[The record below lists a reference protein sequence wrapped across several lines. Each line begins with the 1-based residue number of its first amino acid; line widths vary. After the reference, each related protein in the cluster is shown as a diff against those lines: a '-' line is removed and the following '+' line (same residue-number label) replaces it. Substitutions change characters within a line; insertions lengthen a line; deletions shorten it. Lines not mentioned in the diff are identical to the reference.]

1 MAEERTVIK
10 EMPSEERPR
19 EKLVRYGVEV
29 LSNVELLA
37 LLLRT
42 GSAKESAIDLGHKL
56 LKEFEGLKGLAK
68 ASMPEMAGVFG
79 IGETKASQIQAA
91 FELGR
96 RYLLAEAEDKDSIHS
111 PQDIADRL
119 MPRMRDQTVECF
131 VALLLDTKNRVLK
144 ELIITQGTLN
154 ASLIHPR
161 ELFNRAIAYRS
172 AAVIV
177 AHNHPSGDPTPS
189 QEDIAVTRRLK
200 DAGELLGIGL
210 LDHLIVGDGR
220 FVSMRERGLL

>member
-1 MAEERTVIK
+1 VRDERIFIK

-19 EKLVRYGVEV
+19 EKLVRYGVDV

-42 GSAKESAIDLGHKL
+42 GSGRESAIDLGHKL
-56 LKEFEGLKGLAK
+56 LKDFEGLRGLAH
-68 ASMPEMAGVFG
+68 ASLPELVQVYGV
-79 IGETKASQIQAA
+79 GETKAAQIQAA
-91 FELGR
+91 FELGKR
-96 RYLLAEAEDKDSIHS
+96 HLLAEAEERGAIHS
-111 PQDIADRL
+111 PQDIANRL
-119 MPRMRDQTVECF
+119 MPRLRDQMVECF
-131 VALLLDTKNRVLK
+131 IALLLDTKNRVLK
-144 ELIITQGTLN
+144 ELVISQGTLN

-200 DAGELLGIGL
+200 DAGEILGIGL
-210 LDHLIVGDGR
+210 LDHVIFGDGR
-220 FVSMRERGLL
+220 YISLRERGLL